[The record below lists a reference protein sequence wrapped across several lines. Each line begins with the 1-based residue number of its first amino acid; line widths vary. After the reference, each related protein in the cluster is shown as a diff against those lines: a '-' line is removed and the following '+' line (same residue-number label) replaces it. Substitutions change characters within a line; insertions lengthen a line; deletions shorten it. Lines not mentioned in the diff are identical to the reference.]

1 VIRVG
6 KDQVPWHEGMTVA
19 SLLRHRDDG
28 HMYAVVRLNGKLI
41 SKPKFETTLIPD
53 NSEVIL
59 IPMVAGG

>member
-1 VIRVG
+1 MIKVG
-6 KDQVPWHEGMTVA
+6 DEKIPWHDGMTVA
-19 SLLRHRDDG
+19 SLLAQRDDG

-41 SKPKFETTLIPD
+41 SRPKFESTPIPD